1 MSEKLQGIVSPSIDN
16 LLSKVTSKYELVIF
30 ASKRARQINDYYNQ
44 LGEGLGRIVPGVT
57 DATHWPYEL
66 VGAGYGLLGVGFML
80 LAHVRM
86 RVVEAAVD
94 RGEFARLDA
103 RWSLMLLISGAI
115 LGLAAVALVV
125 LIGSIAFS
133 KRLRITQSLRS
144 KASAPDRRKST
155 ETVSPSIATL

>member
-1 MSEKLQGIVSPSIDN
+1 METAKGGETRDAARRTRLANERTYLAWWRTGLTSIA
-16 LLSKVTSKYELVIF
+16 VCV
-30 ASKRARQINDYYNQ
+30 
-44 LGEGLGRIVPGVT
+44 GLGRIVPGVT

-125 LIGSIAFS
+125 LE
-133 KRLRITQSLRS
+133 
-144 KASAPDRRKST
+144 P
-155 ETVSPSIATL
+155 

>member
-1 MSEKLQGIVSPSIDN
+1 MTGDDTMMNPTLEGLMNRTNSKFALVT
-16 LLSKVTSKYELVIF
+16 LS
-30 ASKRARQINDYYNQ
+30 ARRAREINSYFNQ

-125 LIGSIAFS
+125 LE
-133 KRLRITQSLRS
+133 
-144 KASAPDRRKST
+144 P
-155 ETVSPSIATL
+155 